1 MNTRIIGALVV
12 LMLGIGTVAA
22 AAIGSEGEEG
32 TRENEQ
38 ANRKNWRKVFLAG
51 RAVGPGIA
59 PTDPAEVE
67 EDARPAHI
75 HRVRIG
81 AKVHKNGKIAKGTC
95 SVDGVRYR
103 LDARKDDEGVWQAK
117 LKNEDDHGEAT
128 LRWVEENGRFEGTL
142 TLEEHQHRLFM
153 RRVRPLQAEPEPL
166 DE

>member
-1 MNTRIIGALVV
+1 LEAKEKKEHERTNRRTGRTGGRSSLP
-12 LMLGIGTVAA
+12 
-22 AAIGSEGEEG
+22 EGRWAPASRRP
-32 TRENEQ
+32 TQ
-38 ANRKNWRKVFLAG
+38 RKWR
-51 RAVGPGIA
+51 RS
-59 PTDPAEVE
+59 
-67 EDARPAHI
+67 
-75 HRVRIG
+75 IG